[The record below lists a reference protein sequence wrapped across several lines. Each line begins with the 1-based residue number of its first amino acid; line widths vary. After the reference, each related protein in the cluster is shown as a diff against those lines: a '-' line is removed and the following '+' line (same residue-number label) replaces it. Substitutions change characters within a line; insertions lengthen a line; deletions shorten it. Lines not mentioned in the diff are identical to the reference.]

1 MEKQL
6 RTFQNYY
13 THGSVEGEGMLA
25 IVEKVLNL
33 ISNKDAR
40 KMLEESDK
48 AIGRAER
55 RNGKSWKMLEEI
67 DRMLNKRDNDAG

>member
-1 MEKQL
+1 
-6 RTFQNYY
+6 
-13 THGSVEGEGMLA
+13 MLA

-67 DRMLNKRDNDAG
+67 DRMLNKRDSDAG